1 MATSDSK
8 GGGENED
15 LAKRDKIA
23 RLDLRLEFT
32 QLLSE
37 LVGSSVWAE
46 IGLWKV
52 EKSSLGR
59 EASCWT
65 VGRTGFRLNGEEV
78 SADGCESQFRE
89 PGKLQVGLKGICR
102 PCARPNSNATLQI
115 LR

>member
-15 LAKRDKIA
+15 LAKGDKIA
-23 RLDLRLEFT
+23 RQDLGLEFT

-52 EKSSLGR
+52 EKSNLGR
-59 EASCWT
+59 EASCWI
-65 VGRTGFRLNGEEV
+65 VGRTGFKLNWEEV
-78 SADGCESQFRE
+78 SADGQRESVQR
-89 PGKLQVGLKGICR
+89 
-102 PCARPNSNATLQI
+102 T
-115 LR
+115 